1 MAHVHHGGT
10 RALGAAFGLNLAF
23 TVVEAVGGW
32 WTNSA
37 AVLSDAVHDL
47 GDCLVLG
54 AAWYL
59 TRLARRGRD
68 ARYSYGYGRYRM
80 LGGWAAALVLIVGS
94 VIMLAVG
101 TYRLWRPEPV
111 DATGM
116 LWLAVFGVVMN
127 GLAAALLHGG
137 HSLNERGVYLH
148 LLEDVLG
155 WVAVLVGAL
164 VIRATG
170 WVWVDPLLTIGISL
184 FIGWNAVRTL
194 SQGTRILMQAQPERY
209 DEQAV
214 RSALLAVPG
223 VSGVHD
229 QHAWTL
235 DGRYLVLTVHL
246 VVNAADALR
255 RAKDMAREQLTALG
269 VDHATIEVELEGED
283 CTLQHH

>member
-1 MAHVHHGGT
+1 MAHEHHTGT
-10 RALGAAFGLNLAF
+10 RALGLAFGLNLAF
-23 TVVEAVGGW
+23 TVVEAIGGW

-37 AVLSDAVHDL
+37 AVLSDSVHDL

-59 TRLARRGRD
+59 TRLAARGRD
-68 ARYSYGYGRYRM
+68 ERYSYGYGRYRM

-94 VIMLAVG
+94 VIMLVVG
-101 TYRLWRPEPV
+101 TYRLWHPEPV

-127 GLAAALLHGG
+127 GLAAGFLHRG
-137 HSLNERGVYLH
+137 HSLNEQGVYLH

-155 WVAVLVGAL
+155 WVAVLIGAL
-164 VIRATG
+164 VMRATG

-184 FIGWNAVRTL
+184 FIGWNALRTL

-214 RSALLAVPG
+214 RKALLAVPG
-223 VSGVHD
+223 VTGVHD

-246 VVNAADALR
+246 VVNATDALR
-255 RAKDMAREQLTALG
+255 RAKDAAREQLNALG
-269 VDHATIEVELEGED
+269 VDHATIEVELEGEE